1 LNTIDTVNYYPNLL
15 IMQYRSKDKAYATMR
30 AWAAAGLMLQVS
42 TQVITFS
49 LTPTSGSVVFSYA
62 DEAIASLGFAA
73 TAGNFQTALRAIDGL
88 EDVTVTGS
96 FADGFTVIFVGVP
109 APADLI
115 EVVST
120 TLTAAGPTV
129 VSILIEETDKT
140 LPLAVQDGY
149 NLSGSNLATGA
160 QLDKIAKYAGVTR
173 SGLGFDAPIT
183 LNDTDFLQLIRMSIV
198 KNNSGSSL
206 GDIQTL
212 LSTFFPGQVTIF
224 DTQSMEIYYF
234 ISSDVGS
241 QELIQMFVTQGL
253 LPKPMGVSLSV
264 ILYVP
269 DIENFF
275 GFRTYA
281 SANPSVKPFNSYTN
295 FDADW
300 NFLSYHD
307 VLSIPT

>member
-1 LNTIDTVNYYPNLL
+1 MNTIDTVNYYPNLL

-30 AWAAAGLMLQVS
+30 AWASAGLMLQVS
-42 TQVITFS
+42 TQLISFS
-49 LTPTSGSVVFSYA
+49 LTPTSGSVVFSYT
-62 DEAIASLGFAA
+62 DESIASLGFGASAA
-73 TAGNFQTALRAIDGL
+73 DFQTALRAVDGL

-96 FADGFTVIFVGVP
+96 FALGFTVTFVGVP
-109 APADLI
+109 PPADLI

-120 TLTAAGPTV
+120 TLSAAGPTV
-129 VSILIEETDKT
+129 VSITIEETDKT

-149 NLSGSNLATGA
+149 NLSGNTAVGA
-160 QLDKIAKYAGVTR
+160 QLDVIAKYAGVTR

-183 LNDTDFLQLIRMSIV
+183 LNDADFLQLIRMAIV

-206 GDIQTL
+206 GDIQML
-212 LSTFFPGQVTIF
+212 LATFFPGQVSIF

-281 SANPSVKPFNSYTN
+281 STNPSVRPFNTYIDFN
-295 FDADW
+295 EDW
-300 NFLSYHD
+300 LFLSYHD
-307 VLSIPT
+307 VLPIPT

>member
-1 LNTIDTVNYYPNLL
+1 MNTIDTVNYYPNLL

-42 TQVITFS
+42 TQLISFS

-62 DEAIASLGFAA
+62 DESIASLGFGASAA
-73 TAGNFQTALRAIDGL
+73 DFQTALRAVDGL

-96 FADGFTVIFVGVP
+96 FALGFTVTFVGVP
-109 APADLI
+109 PPADLI

-120 TLTAAGPTV
+120 TLSAAGPTV
-129 VSILIEETDKT
+129 VSISIEEADKT

-149 NLSGSNLATGA
+149 NLSGDTAVGA

-183 LNDTDFLQLIRMSIV
+183 LNDADFLQLIRMAIV

-206 GDIQTL
+206 GDIQIL
-212 LSTFFPGQVTIF
+212 LSTFFPGQVSIF

-281 SANPSVKPFNSYTN
+281 SANPSVKPFNTYTDFN
-295 FDADW
+295 EDW
-300 NFLSYHD
+300 LFLSYHD
-307 VLSIPT
+307 VLNIPT